1 MASVGRVAWTHAWCA
16 CCMMPFKE
24 ALFDPAHVAVIARF
38 DMPVRCLNSD
48 DYAVVAAAHYED
60 ERKTVQQVGLRLG

>member
-1 MASVGRVAWTHAWCA
+1 
-16 CCMMPFKE
+16 MMPFKE

-38 DMPVRCLNSD
+38 DMPVRYLNSA
-48 DYAVVAAAHYED
+48 DYAVAAVAHYED